1 VNIVDPILVQCRYQ
15 PDAPALCVPGTQ
27 HAIIAYGQLGKLVNN
42 IARHVGRVGLK
53 PGDTVILYVAD
64 KIGHTLLLL
73 GLAKAGIVTI
83 SARGYELPPMV
94 KVDAL
99 IADVSTGLPAGKRII
114 RADASW
120 MEGDGSPPAGGVSA
134 PGADA
139 VARIVLTSGTTGQPK
154 GVAYTHRVVAE
165 RIARFDYL
173 TGNVLP
179 AVLRNCLS
187 LGFST
192 SLGYLHL
199 IYTLQ
204 RGGLAVLAGASSEEL
219 VGAAESYQAETW
231 IGLAGSLAHLVQY
244 FEQSRDRRCNF
255 RALLCAGSLLP
266 KALSDRVR
274 LRMCPNLI
282 CIYGSTEM
290 GMVATGPSHAIADIP
305 GAVGFLTPSTRV
317 ETVDEAD
324 RPLPAGTEGVVRIG
338 TPYGVTEYA
347 GDPEETAKTF
357 RDGWFY
363 PGDLGSVTAENMLI
377 ITGRQ
382 KTLLNIGGD
391 KIAPEAIEGTLMSF
405 AGVDQAGV
413 IAVVDEFGLNQVW
426 AAVVWNGEVR
436 DAELHSYCQGKLP
449 TPFVPHRFVR
459 IDRVPL
465 NEMGKIDRPRLTEL
479 LRSSPA

>member
-15 PDAPALCVPGTQ
+15 PDAPALCVPGSQ
-27 HAIIAYGQLGKLVNN
+27 HATIAYGQLGKLVNN
-42 IARHVGRVGLK
+42 IARRAGSVGLK

-64 KIGHTLLLL
+64 QIGHTLLLL
-73 GLAKAGIVTI
+73 GLAKAGVVTI
-83 SARGYELPPMV
+83 SARGYDLPPTI
-94 KVDAL
+94 KIDAL
-99 IADVSTGLPAGKRII
+99 IADVKTGLPAGTRVI

-120 MEGDGSPPAGGVSA
+120 MEGDGSPPAVGDFAHDGN
-134 PGADA
+134 A

-165 RIARFDYL
+165 RVARFDYL

-179 AVLRNCLS
+179 ATLRNCVS

-199 IYTLQ
+199 IYTLR
-204 RGGLAVLAGASSEEL
+204 RGGLAVLAGTSDEEL
-219 VGAAESYQAETW
+219 VSASEFYRAETW
-231 IGLAGSLAHLVQY
+231 IGSAGSLARLVQH
-244 FEQSRDRRCNF
+244 FEQSRDRRCDL
-255 RALLCAGSLLP
+255 RAILCAGSLLP

-290 GMVATGPSHAIADIP
+290 GMVATGPTHVISDTP
-305 GAVGFLTPSTRV
+305 GAVGFLTPATKV
-317 ETVDEAD
+317 ETVDAAD
-324 RPLPAGTEGVVRIG
+324 QPLPPGSEGIIRIG
-338 TPYGVTEYA
+338 SPYGVKEYV

-363 PGDLGSVTAENMLI
+363 PGDIGSLTTDNMLI

-405 AGVDQAGV
+405 SGVDQAGV
-413 IAVVDEFGLNQVW
+413 IAAADEFGNNVVW
-426 AAVVWNGEVR
+426 AAIVWGGDVKE
-436 DAELHSYCQGKLP
+436 AELHSYCQGKLP
-449 TPFVPHRFVR
+449 MPFVPCRFVR
-459 IDRVPL
+459 VDRVPQ
-465 NEMGKIDRPRLTEL
+465 NEMGKIDRPRLTEML
-479 LRSSPA
+479 QSSRA